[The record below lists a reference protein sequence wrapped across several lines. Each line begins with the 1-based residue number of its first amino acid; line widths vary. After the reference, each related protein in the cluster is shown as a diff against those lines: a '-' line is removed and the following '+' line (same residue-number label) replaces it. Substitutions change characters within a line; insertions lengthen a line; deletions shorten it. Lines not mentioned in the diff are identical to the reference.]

1 MRYTGAM
8 DQLALVIVWFLVP
21 AALPILGAVFRAI
34 ASTFPTLG
42 GLARR

>member
-1 MRYTGAM
+1 M
-8 DQLALVIVWFLVP
+8 DQLAVVIVWFLVP